1 MVLLGLLRL
10 QLLHGIIMADL
21 ARDIR
26 LAVDTGKVVLG
37 TREVMRSVSGNS
49 AKLIVVAANGEK
61 DAVRDILHE
70 CSVAGIK
77 AVKIEGSSVELGT
90 LCGKPYPVSAIAV
103 IDEGHSSILED

>member
-37 TREVMRSVSGNS
+37 TRGVMRSMSGNS
-49 AKLIVVAANGEK
+49 AKLVVVAANGEK
-61 DAVRDILHE
+61 NAVRDILHE
-70 CSVAGIK
+70 CSIADIK
-77 AVKIEGSSVELGT
+77 VVKVEGSSMELGT
-90 LCGKPYPVSAIAV
+90 LCGKPYPVSAIAI
-103 IDEGHSSILED
+103 IDQGNSSILED